1 MVVVTYSYRTSNG
14 NTFSDG
20 NGYDNFDIRS
30 ILLGAVLSVA
40 VAKV

>member
-1 MVVVTYSYRTSNG
+1 MVTYSYRTSND

-20 NGYDNFDIRS
+20 NGYDKSDIRS
-30 ILLGAVLSVA
+30 ILLDVVLSVA